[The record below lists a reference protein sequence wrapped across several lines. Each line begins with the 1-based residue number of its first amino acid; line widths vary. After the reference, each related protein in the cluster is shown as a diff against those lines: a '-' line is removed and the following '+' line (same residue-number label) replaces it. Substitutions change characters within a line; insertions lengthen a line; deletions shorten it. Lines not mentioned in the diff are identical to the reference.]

1 MNTKVNTT
9 KTSGSTGSDVAD
21 TALAAN
27 QSVDGISI
35 FDNTVPGWWKILFV
49 GFILF
54 APLYM
59 LFFHSGMAGR
69 SIYDQYDAHK
79 GQVFEVRFEEIG
91 VLTADR
97 ETILEYLNEKPDWL
111 TVGRITYQA
120 NCASCHGV
128 DGGGLVGPNLT
139 DDYWKHVRSIEGIA
153 TVIENGAGN
162 GAMPAW
168 KTRFSHPNQIV
179 LTAAYV
185 ASLRQKPVAGK
196 GPEGVEIPGWNE

>member
-1 MNTKVNTT
+1 MNIKADTMETN
-9 KTSGSTGSDVAD
+9 GSTGSDE
-21 TALAAN
+21 TALVAA

-35 FDNTVPGWWKILFV
+35 LDNPVPSWWKILFIAL
-49 GFILF
+49 ILF
-54 APLYM
+54 APLYI

-79 GQVFEVRFEEIG
+79 GQIFEVRFNEIG
-91 VLTADR
+91 VLAADR

-120 NCASCHGV
+120 NCASCHGA

-139 DDYWKHVRSIEGIA
+139 DDYWKHVRSVEGIA

-185 ASLRQKPVAGK
+185 ASLRRKPVPGK
-196 GPEGVEIPGWNE
+196 GPEGVQIPDWNE